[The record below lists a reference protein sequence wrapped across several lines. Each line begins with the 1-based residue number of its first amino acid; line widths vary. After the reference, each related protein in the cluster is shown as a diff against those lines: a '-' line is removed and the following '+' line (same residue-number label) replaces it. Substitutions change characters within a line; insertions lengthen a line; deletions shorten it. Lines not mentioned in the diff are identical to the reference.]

1 MNNNKTQ
8 IDLNQLFEQVAAQT
22 NMSTEKLGE
31 VISREINTF
40 CQSKGIENMSLTDEQ
55 MRQILNGFAAKR
67 YATINTHLLKRMEQE
82 RLSVEDME
90 ESLSNRPNDHFDVS
104 VYIDRFYHLMKN
116 GKYTVYT
123 GRTNWNYIKDHS
135 NNIFDSVTENENLYL
150 NLIDYLSNVKFI
162 FKWQNVQNDV
172 IYKEQIE
179 LMKERIEQ
187 IKKYD
192 IIHSSKKV
200 MTGRVNREVMEVLER
215 FNIKI
220 SDSTKDQIY
229 NRIYNVV
236 KP

>member
-1 MNNNKTQ
+1 MNNNKTE

-31 VISREINTF
+31 VISREINIF

-55 MRQILNGFAAKR
+55 MREVLNSFAAKR

-82 RLSVEDME
+82 RLTVEDME
-90 ESLSNRPNDHFDVS
+90 ESLNNRPNDHFDVS

-123 GRTNWNYIKDHS
+123 GRTNWNFVKDHI
-135 NNIFDSVTENENLYL
+135 NKTFDSVTENENLYL

-187 IKKYD
+187 IQKYD

-200 MTGRVNREVMEVLER
+200 MTGRVNREVLEVLER

-220 SDSTKDQIY
+220 SNSTKDQIY

-236 KP
+236 NP